1 MAKKKN
7 QVQLPHLLIEAV
19 KEKRAVLVFGAGASM
34 EALRED
40 GSEPPDGDKMRD
52 LLAKKFLGTKNERRD
67 LMTVAEMAIAN
78 GAGETLVFEEIAK
91 MVSGFSPSEAHK
103 SVAGFSW
110 RGMATTNYDTLIE
123 SGFSK
128 VSDRKQVCVPFV
140 KDAEP
145 YDDRLEA
152 QLNPVALL
160 KLHGCVNHRLDR
172 EIPLVLSHKHYHR
185 VRDNRAKL
193 LQRLQHWAE
202 SSVLIFIGYKLADTH
217 IRDLIYDI
225 DPGRRPQWYIVAP
238 SSDVHDRNFWAS
250 NNVDI
255 VAAKFGQFM
264 QSLEQKIDPLFR
276 ALSNVSNASDQ
287 PYQKHF
293 RSEAAGSDNF
303 RRSLKH
309 DLEYVYS
316 GTAFDE
322 VEPKK
327 FYSGYDHG
335 WCGIVR
341 KYDFKR
347 KVGERLMYAA
357 LENVETKSTQFL
369 LLLGSA
375 GAGKTIALRRA
386 AYDAATGLDELVF
399 WLKDGGVPRVEFFQE
414 LYELTGKH
422 ALLFVDQVSLHEQ
435 SVRGL
440 LEISSNS
447 KLPITIVGADREAD
461 WNSYCAKI
469 EQGFPPQV
477 FSLGRLSEGE
487 AEDLVEL
494 LERHDSLGLL
504 RNKAKSE
511 RIDAFLKED
520 RSDRQLLV
528 ALHELTQGKPF
539 EDIILDEYQRI
550 TPDAA
555 RRLYLDIATMHQFG
569 VTARAGAIS
578 RISGVRFNDFE
589 KDFFQPLKDIV
600 RITTNRFDGDMGY
613 ETRHTRVS
621 RIVFGVAC
629 NSDDE
634 RSSQLVRIISGLD
647 AGFTS
652 DKRIIEKVCKG
663 RAMADQFSSIVPAR
677 EIFEM
682 ACAAAPNS
690 AFLYQQA
697 AILEY
702 LHSQGSLDRSQELA
716 ETARAVD
723 DNNHIY
729 IHTLAEVMRRKA
741 NAADSHVRKEQLR
754 AQSRAYLNEIWLK
767 NSWVAVSYCNLLV
780 DEAIDLLK
788 ALSDEP
794 KDHKIIEFDSK
805 TAEAVERLKRAT
817 QDFPNDA
824 DFASVEARL
833 WQRLGE
839 SGKAKIALTKAI
851 KARPRNSGAFLRL
864 SNIHRQAKDPSETLA
879 VLNQGLEKFPSDKSL
894 HLKIAL
900 QLVEMSDSPNDDMDI
915 HFRSSFAAGDHNF
928 DGRFYCA
935 EYSFWAG
942 KTDDASAL
950 FAEIDRRASET
961 YRQTAPSSEDVLTA
975 KLGRYHGVVESVNQ
989 RFFFVRF
996 GGYPRAVFAHWRA
1009 WLEPDYDTLKAGRQ
1023 VSFKLRFNRKGPVAV
1038 EVRAV

>member
-399 WLKDGGVPRVEFFQE
+399 WLKDGGVPRVE
-414 LYELTGKH
+414 
-422 ALLFVDQVSLHEQ
+422 
-435 SVRGL
+435 
-440 LEISSNS
+440 
-447 KLPITIVGADREAD
+447 
-461 WNSYCAKI
+461 
-469 EQGFPPQV
+469 
-477 FSLGRLSEGE
+477 
-487 AEDLVEL
+487 
-494 LERHDSLGLL
+494 
-504 RNKAKSE
+504 
-511 RIDAFLKED
+511 
-520 RSDRQLLV
+520 
-528 ALHELTQGKPF
+528 
-539 EDIILDEYQRI
+539 
-550 TPDAA
+550 
-555 RRLYLDIATMHQFG
+555 
-569 VTARAGAIS
+569 
-578 RISGVRFNDFE
+578 
-589 KDFFQPLKDIV
+589 
-600 RITTNRFDGDMGY
+600 
-613 ETRHTRVS
+613 
-621 RIVFGVAC
+621 
-629 NSDDE
+629 
-634 RSSQLVRIISGLD
+634 
-647 AGFTS
+647 
-652 DKRIIEKVCKG
+652 
-663 RAMADQFSSIVPAR
+663 
-677 EIFEM
+677 
-682 ACAAAPNS
+682 
-690 AFLYQQA
+690 
-697 AILEY
+697 
-702 LHSQGSLDRSQELA
+702 
-716 ETARAVD
+716 
-723 DNNHIY
+723 
-729 IHTLAEVMRRKA
+729 
-741 NAADSHVRKEQLR
+741 
-754 AQSRAYLNEIWLK
+754 
-767 NSWVAVSYCNLLV
+767 
-780 DEAIDLLK
+780 
-788 ALSDEP
+788 
-794 KDHKIIEFDSK
+794 
-805 TAEAVERLKRAT
+805 
-817 QDFPNDA
+817 
-824 DFASVEARL
+824 
-833 WQRLGE
+833 
-839 SGKAKIALTKAI
+839 
-851 KARPRNSGAFLRL
+851 
-864 SNIHRQAKDPSETLA
+864 
-879 VLNQGLEKFPSDKSL
+879 
-894 HLKIAL
+894 
-900 QLVEMSDSPNDDMDI
+900 
-915 HFRSSFAAGDHNF
+915 
-928 DGRFYCA
+928 
-935 EYSFWAG
+935 
-942 KTDDASAL
+942 
-950 FAEIDRRASET
+950 
-961 YRQTAPSSEDVLTA
+961 
-975 KLGRYHGVVESVNQ
+975 
-989 RFFFVRF
+989 
-996 GGYPRAVFAHWRA
+996 
-1009 WLEPDYDTLKAGRQ
+1009 
-1023 VSFKLRFNRKGPVAV
+1023 SFKNYTS
-1038 EVRAV
+1038 